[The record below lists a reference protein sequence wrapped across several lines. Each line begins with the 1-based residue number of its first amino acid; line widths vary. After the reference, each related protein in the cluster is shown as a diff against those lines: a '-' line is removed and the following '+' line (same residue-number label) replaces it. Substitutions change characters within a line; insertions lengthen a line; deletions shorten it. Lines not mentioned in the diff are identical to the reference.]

1 MKIIEA
7 DYADLA
13 KVADL
18 FREYQQLI
26 GVDLCF
32 QGFEEELAG
41 LPGKYAP
48 PAGAIFI
55 AVDNGEL
62 IGCVAMRPIDQQQA
76 ELKRLYVKSDRHGQG
91 IGKQLFECAMSRAQ
105 SIGYGSIVLDTLES
119 MRSARG
125 LYQAYGFREIEGYY
139 HNPDSTAK
147 FYRYDFG

>member
-7 DYADLA
+7 DYADLV
-13 KVADL
+13 KVAEL

-32 QGFEEELAG
+32 QGFEEELAS

-48 PAGAIFI
+48 PAGAIFTAI
-55 AVDNGEL
+55 DRGEL
-62 IGCVAMRPIDQQQA
+62 IGCVAIRPIDQQQA
-76 ELKRLYVKSDRHGQG
+76 ELKRLYVKPAWHGQG
-91 IGKQLFECAMSRAQ
+91 VGKQLFESAMSRAQ
-105 SIGYGSIVLDTLES
+105 SSGYDSIVLDTLES

-139 HNPDSTAK
+139 HNPDPTAK